1 MRPAFRPL
9 TFNAVCLYLLAYLLT
24 IVLHEGGHAAMALA
38 LGDHPVLYNTS
49 VRTTSAHLTNFDHVL
64 IAAAGPLLS
73 LVQGLALLGWLH
85 RHRPQGTGGLFR
97 LYLGL
102 FGLLNFLGYLLV
114 APFVAGGD
122 TGQIVVRL
130 HLPAAAV
137 WVVATLA
144 LVVLVWAV
152 GRTGPLLLGL
162 LPTAEQARPELRT
175 AGLRAL
181 LLWPWLLG
189 SGVLVLLALPA
200 PHPAVV
206 ANMFMSTMVL
216 RSAYR
221 MAQQAPVQP
230 TEALELPRPQ
240 WLLLAGLVLAAIGFR
255 LLALGVAL

>member
-9 TFNAVCLYLLAYLLT
+9 AFNAVCLYLLAYLLT
-24 IVLHEGGHAAMALA
+24 IVLHESGHATMALA
-38 LGDHPVLYNTS
+38 LGDHPVLYSTS
-49 VRTTSAHLTNFDHVL
+49 VRTTSPHLSNLDHVL

-85 RHRPQGTGGLFR
+85 RRRPQGAGGFFG

-102 FGLLNFLGYLLV
+102 FGLLNFLGYLMIAPVV
-114 APFVAGGD
+114 AEGD
-122 TGQIVVRL
+122 TGQIVARL

-137 WVVATLA
+137 WAVAALA
-144 LVVLVWAV
+144 LVAIVWAV

-162 LPTAEQARPELRT
+162 LPAAAQAHEQRL

-200 PHPAVV
+200 PQPAVV
-206 ANMFMSTMVL
+206 ANMFMTTMAL

-221 MAQQAPVQP
+221 TARQAPVQP
-230 TEALELPRPQ
+230 TTALELPRPQ

-255 LLALGVAL
+255 LLARGVAL